1 MWLTTWIWACCVN
14 LCINHELKVETQI
27 ECIFGCGKGCVP
39 NIIRILPI
47 YLAGEA
53 NQNINKTFLFN
64 SLKYMGTIVGNI
76 NLQPLFPN

>member
-1 MWLTTWIWACCVN
+1 MIYHMN
-14 LCINHELKVETQI
+14 LSMLCQLMHQSWVETQI
-27 ECIFGCGKGCVP
+27 GCKFGCGKRCVS
-39 NIIRILPI
+39 NIIRIMHI
-47 YLAGEA
+47 YLAGVA